1 MMWLHGIS
9 GCGKTVLCST
19 VLEHLRQEYSHV
31 SNVTVLHFFFDFQ
44 DDRKQHPD
52 DLLRSTLEQLAAA
65 DVGATQT
72 LQTLFRSCSDG
83 RDQPT
88 RAQLLSACVEAA
100 SAFERLFLVID
111 ALDEC
116 QQSEYLEI
124 GEVLDAVLQR
134 VRHAHIIAFSQPIKE
149 IYEFMRAS
157 SQQQLAVGGLNVD
170 KDIELFV
177 HDRLENSR
185 ALRLFSPEL
194 LRRVEDKL
202 IKASGG
208 M

>member
-1 MMWLHGIS
+1 M
-9 GCGKTVLCST
+9 
-19 VLEHLRQEYSHV
+19 
-31 SNVTVLHFFFDFQ
+31 
-44 DDRKQHPD
+44 
-52 DLLRSTLEQLAAA
+52 EQLAAA
-65 DVGATQT
+65 DVGAAQT

-88 RAQLLSACVEAA
+88 RIQLLRACVEAA
-100 SAFERLFLVID
+100 SLFEQLFLIID

-116 QQSEYLEI
+116 QQSEYLEV
-124 GEVLDAVLQR
+124 GEVLDALLQR
-134 VRHAHIIAFSQPIKE
+134 VRHARIIAFSQPNKE
-149 IYEFMRAS
+149 IHEIMRAS
-157 SQQQLAVGGLNVD
+157 SQQQLPVGGLNVD

-185 ALRLFSPEL
+185 ALRLFPPEL

-202 IKASGG
+202 IKAPGG